1 MSTDWADE
9 ARSKYQGR
17 IGVESGKVQLAAEK
31 YTKGG
36 SPKGEATNNASVLR
50 PGMFGKGKK

>member
-9 ARSKYQGR
+9 ARRRFAGR
-17 IGVESGKVQLAAEK
+17 VGVESGKVQLAAEK

-36 SPKGEATNNASVLR
+36 SPKGEATNNASALR
-50 PGMFGKGKK
+50 PGMFSKGKK